1 MIEFLDNYINNI
13 AETNREYY
21 ENFIQ
26 AAQDSYW
33 EDNVLVRK
41 IKEQVYPFENKYVE
55 YEVMVDTVSDIL
67 INTNKDISDFIS
79 ITFKDTKHPVNHRGQ
94 KYLYDP
100 NEDGNYQTYLCYDT
114 IQPLK
119 IVKESKLVRCNNYL
133 KWIDKDTGTIIKEPC
148 FLGYELSSY
157 SNQISKEGT
166 IENRKLVCVIQ
177 GNEYT
182 FKFKTNQRFIIG
194 HKSAFKILQVN
205 QYMME
210 DINTEDTP
218 LLEMFIQ
225 WDSLLPSDDLVNNI
239 ADIHNDAYTIEI
251 NSNDI
256 KAVRGYSDT
265 LTASVTLNGEIID
278 ADLEWSS
285 DNESVV
291 KVTKDGKFTV
301 VGEVDQTANII
312 CNLGLSYTPI
322 QSQISVTV
330 VADEQSNYVIKVTP
344 MITDITELSTETLVG
359 TVYKDGDKTDA
370 VVTCTPSWVD
380 NEYYTLTEVDTN
392 TFEIFN
398 AKHSKKK
405 LELTFSAENCEDVVL
420 PIKLK
425 TLF

>member
-1 MIEFLDNYINNI
+1 MDWYDTYLGTVAQTPKESWQGLN
-13 AETNREYY
+13 
-21 ENFIQ
+21 Q
-26 AAQDSYW
+26 ASLNTAWDDTTQI
-33 EDNVLVRK
+33 K
-41 IKEQVYPFENKYVE
+41 HIKEQVYPFRDEYVD
-55 YEVMVDTVSDIL
+55 YEVWVDTVSDIL
-67 INTNKDISDFIS
+67 VNTSKDISDFIS
-79 ITFKDTKHPVNHRGQ
+79 ILFKDNKREPNHRGQ

-100 NEDGNYQTYLCYDT
+100 NDDGSYQTYLCYDT
-114 IQPLK
+114 ISPL
-119 IVKESKLVRCNNYL
+119 EQTASSKLVRCNNYL
-133 KWIDKDTGTIIKEPC
+133 KWIDETGTIRKEQC
-148 FLGYELSSY
+148 FIGYELSAY
-157 SNQISKEGT
+157 NNQVSKEGT
-166 IENRKLVCVIQ
+166 VESRHLVCMIQ
-177 GNEYT
+177 GNEHT
-182 FKFKTNQRFIIG
+182 LKFKTNQRFIIG
-194 HKSAFKILQVN
+194 HKSAFRITQVN
-205 QYMME
+205 SYMME

-225 WDSLLPSDDLVNNI
+225 WDSLLPSDDLENNI
-239 ADIHNDAYTIEI
+239 ADIHNDTYTIEI

-301 VGEVDQTANII
+301 VGEVNQTANII

-330 VADEQSNYVIKVTP
+330 VEDEQSNYVIKVTP
-344 MITDITELSTETLVG
+344 MIADITELSTETLVG

-380 NEYYTLTEVDTN
+380 NEYYTLTEVDIN

-398 AKHSKKK
+398 AKHNKKK